1 MAKFVLAY
9 KGGQM
14 AATEEESKKA
24 MALWMSWF
32 GGLGSAVSDI
42 GNPFGAGTAV
52 LSDGSRADITAGVTG
67 YSIVT
72 AESLEAAAGL
82 AKGCPV
88 LDGGGSVE
96 IYEAVEIAGM

>member
-14 AATEEESKKA
+14 AATEEESTKA
-24 MALWMSWF
+24 TELWMSWF
-32 GGLGSAVSDI
+32 GGLGSAVSDA
-42 GNPFGAGTAV
+42 GNPFGGSTAV
-52 LSDGSRADITAGVTG
+52 QGDGRRADIAAGLTG

-72 AESLEAAAGL
+72 AESLEAAASL

-88 LDGGGSVE
+88 LDAGGSVE
-96 IYEAVEIAGM
+96 IYEAVEIPGM